1 MYFHL
6 KNKNQDPIDKLTN
19 YFADSSNAKEFDPMC
34 MFDSPPDNSY
44 DVYLVIHSL
53 DAGQMRSEENQDLL
67 ADLASTP
74 FIHLIVSVD
83 NMNSNRLWNGQ
94 QLDKLGFYFQR
105 MDTYLPYEKEYANQ
119 PELFAV
125 KNDN

>member
-1 MYFHL
+1 MKSHL
-6 KNKNQDPIDKLTN
+6 DIKSNNPIEKLTN
-19 YFADSSNAKEFDPMC
+19 HFASGSNAKDFDPLC

-53 DAGQMRSEENQDLL
+53 DAGQLRSEENQDLL
-67 ADLASTP
+67 AELASTP

-94 QLDKLGFYFQR
+94 QLDKFGFYF
-105 MDTYLPYEKEYANQ
+105 
-119 PELFAV
+119 
-125 KNDN
+125 